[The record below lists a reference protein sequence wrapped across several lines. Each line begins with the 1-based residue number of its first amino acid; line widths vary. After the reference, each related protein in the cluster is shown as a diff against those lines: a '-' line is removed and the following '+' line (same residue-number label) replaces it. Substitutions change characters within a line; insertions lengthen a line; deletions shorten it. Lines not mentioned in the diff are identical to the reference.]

1 MIYTTAYDP
10 SKTLLEVAL
19 ENEHCDKISHGYCE
33 LYHKHFSTVRN
44 IPSTRVLEIGTLVG
58 LSSRLFRSYFH
69 PDATIHTIDIN
80 DPITFKDFSGN
91 GVQSTLPIID
101 AAFGGGPADNI
112 STPSAQQLTLFDGG
126 DPSGNT
132 IYSSD
137 ISWDGGSSGSTGND
151 TPIDGGG
158 A

>member
-1 MIYTTAYDP
+1 MSRKFKSLLNLTTLTADPLGSAGDVFFNTTEKALKIHNGITWVNIAKSDDPTPFYMHTHTYDGD
-10 SKTLLEVAL
+10 V
-19 ENEHCDKISHGYCE
+19 
-33 LYHKHFSTVRN
+33 
-44 IPSTRVLEIGTLVG
+44 
-58 LSSRLFRSYFH
+58 
-69 PDATIHTIDIN
+69 HTIDIN

-91 GVQSTLPIID
+91 GVQLTLPIID
-101 AAFGGGPADNI
+101 AVFGGAPADNI
-112 STPSAQQLTLFDGG
+112 SLPSAQQLTLFDGG

-137 ISWDGGSSGSTGND
+137 ISWDGGSSGDTGDD